1 MSLFFFFGS
10 SDFGDDLELTEV
22 ILVCFLY
29 SFGFVPLKVV
39 LLVLLQVE
47 LMGMAILI
55 VWAMEWTLLLLLA
68 PLFSTLVS
76 AVECASS
83 QCALTHS
90 VLAESWK
97 DYSQQS
103 CCDGSNGN
111 GACALTGGDQKFSG
125 IPSSPWKEDSSLE
138 DGNEEAGVK
147 MLIV

>member
-1 MSLFFFFGS
+1 MELSLFFLFGS
-10 SDFGDDLELTEV
+10 SDFGDDLELMEV

-55 VWAMEWTLLLLLA
+55 VWAMEWILLLLA

-76 AVECASS
+76 AVEHAST
-83 QCALTHS
+83 QCVLTHS

-97 DYSQQS
+97 DYSQQ
-103 CCDGSNGN
+103 
-111 GACALTGGDQKFSG
+111 A
-125 IPSSPWKEDSSLE
+125 SLCF
-138 DGNEEAGVK
+138 
-147 MLIV
+147 

>member
-1 MSLFFFFGS
+1 VELSLFFFFGS
-10 SDFGDDLELTEV
+10 CDFGDDLELMEV

-55 VWAMEWTLLLLLA
+55 VWAMEWTLLLLA

-76 AVECASS
+76 AVERASS

-97 DYSQQS
+97 DYSQQ
-103 CCDGSNGN
+103 
-111 GACALTGGDQKFSG
+111 A
-125 IPSSPWKEDSSLE
+125 SLCF
-138 DGNEEAGVK
+138 
-147 MLIV
+147 